1 MANKDDTMNLEELES
16 LLSGVS
22 TDGLDLDSIIAEV
35 SGQKKTDN
43 TGNFEGHRAQSATAS
58 TATIQEKGTAKAP
71 VPVKHEDKIAAEI
84 AKNVE
89 KAIEPTP
96 QFVAPQER
104 AYSEGDRSEEEERE
118 SRRVR
123 RKKAKLARKEAV
135 LEQEAMEAEVLDEAE
150 PAPKRRAAAET
161 RQSREKQTRKEAR
174 AARRAAELAEEEE
187 EIVLRNPVQA
197 FRAANRRAQGLS
209 VRALIVGILFL
220 AVAYLSVAQFYEVLP
235 LPQTL
240 AIDTASVIV
249 IGIFM
254 GIGILSILIGIDV
267 FGKGFADL
275 FSGMPSRNTLISLCM
290 IVSVLHCAAMLVFE
304 NAGEVT
310 VPYMAASMLLFYA
323 AMREERNRY
332 KARARTYKVA
342 DTLVSA
348 DALYSHYDKYNDVCR
363 AKRAELRDMQDFLTE
378 IERPDTADRFSMIY
392 VPISLAASVVLALLV
407 SVARGVPAQFFGAF
421 SALLCVSTPL
431 GLICAFGA
439 NYNNT
444 ARKLLKQKAAIAGA
458 RQASLLRDTEEV
470 VLTEA
475 EIYPRGAI
483 TVHSLKNMGKVS
495 DDKLIAVAAAV
506 TSAAGLEVGDALTEV
521 AKERYNIV
529 LQATN
534 VQAIEGGLAGQIG
547 GIRVI
552 LGSPSLMVKLKVS
565 VRSGKSTDVS
575 QMYVVMDD
583 TLVGIITLK
592 YQPTKQIHKAM
603 NTMKQMHMNATL
615 AVRDFNISPT
625 MVESEFGMKRGFAEQ
640 PELRSIERIRRADY
654 TEGDAPAAILIGS
667 GLEPMVKVLKAADKL
682 AGAVRSN
689 LVLGAFAG
697 ICGMLIVFYML
708 FQGISNVL
716 TVTNI
721 LLYLLIW
728 YLPSFIIT
736 LQTR

>member
-1 MANKDDTMNLEELES
+1 MANKDDTMNLEELDA

-22 TDGLDLDSIIAEV
+22 TDGFDLDSIIAEV
-35 SGQKKTDN
+35 SGEKPREGND
-43 TGNFEGHRAQSATAS
+43 TGKRFAASDVQASETQVQS
-58 TATIQEKGTAKAP
+58 KLKAP
-71 VPVKHEDKIAAEI
+71 VAAQAPIKHEDKLAAEI
-84 AKNVE
+84 AKSVE
-89 KAIEPTP
+89 KAIDPSP
-96 QFVAPQER
+96 QFVVPPQQE
-104 AYSEGDRSEEEERE
+104 ADVELEKDSGRSQ
-118 SRRVR
+118 
-123 RKKAKLARKEAV
+123 RKKAKRAKQSQV
-135 LEQEAMEAEVLDEAE
+135 QQEAMEAEQEKLPE
-150 PAPKRRAAAET
+150 PRRKRAPSKKGANAP
-161 RQSREKQTRKEAR
+161 KQTRKEAR

-187 EIVLRNPVQA
+187 EIVLRNPAQA
-197 FRAANRRAQGLS
+197 FRAANRRAKGLS
-209 VRALIVGILFL
+209 VRALLIGILFL
-220 AVAYLSVAQFYEVLP
+220 AVAYLSVAQFYEALP

-240 AIDTASVIV
+240 SVEAAAVVV

-254 GIGILSILIGIDV
+254 GVGILSIIIGIDV
-267 FGKGFADL
+267 FGKGFGDL

-304 NAGEVT
+304 DAGEVT
-310 VPYMAASMLLFYA
+310 VPYMAASLLLFYA

-363 AKRAELRDMQDFLTE
+363 AKRAKLNDMQDFLTE

-392 VPISLAASVVLALLV
+392 VPISLAACVVLSLLV
-407 SVARGVPAQFFGAF
+407 TVARGVPVQFFGAF

-444 ARKLLKQKAAIAGA
+444 SRKLLKRKAAIAGA

-475 EIYPRGAI
+475 EIYPHGAI

-506 TSAAGLEVGDALTEV
+506 TSAAGLEVGEVLTQV
-521 AKERYNIV
+521 ARERYNLV

-534 VQAIEGGLAGQIG
+534 VQAVEGGLAGQIG

-552 LGSPSLMVKLKVS
+552 LGSPSLMVKLKVP
-565 VRSGKSTDVS
+565 VRSGQNPDVS

-583 TLVGIITLK
+583 TLVGIVTLR
-592 YQPTKQIHKAM
+592 YQPTKQVHKAM
-603 NTMKQMHMNATL
+603 STMKQMHMSATL

-625 MVESEFGMKRGFAEQ
+625 MVESEFGMKRGFADQ
-640 PELRSIERIRRADY
+640 PEIRSIERIRREDY
-654 TEGDAPAAILIGS
+654 TDGDAPAAILIGT
-667 GLEPMVKVLKAADKL
+667 GLEPMVQVLKAADKL

-708 FQGISNVL
+708 FQGITNVL